1 MAQDA
6 TILIVDDDA
15 DILLA
20 AQLLLRDHFAH
31 VLTCQSP
38 EDVPALF
45 ARRAID
51 VVLLDMNFARGET
64 SGAEGFTWLARLQAI
79 DADIVVVV
87 ITAHGGV
94 QLAVEAMR
102 RGASDFVS
110 KPWSNERLLAT
121 VSAALE
127 LRRGR
132 LRANTLEQKAIV
144 ASTGPAQMLLGAS
157 PAMQKVQQLIERAA
171 PTDANVLILGENGT
185 GKEVVARELHRRSRR
200 AEQIFV
206 SVDLGSVTPSL
217 FESELFGHKKG
228 AFTDAKTDR
237 IGRFQ
242 AADSG
247 TLFLDEIGN
256 LPLHL
261 QPKLLTVLEQR
272 QVTLV
277 GANAA
282 TAVDARVISA
292 TNAGTQRL
300 NDEQHFRQDLL
311 FRLNTV
317 EIHLPP
323 LRQRREDIPAL
334 VTHFLGQYARKYE
347 RGTLC
352 VPEEV
357 MQALINYSWP
367 GNIRALRHAVE
378 RAVIMA
384 TAERLSLADF
394 SLAAQTATPSPL
406 AALSDDGDLNLE
418 RVEKQMIT
426 RALSKYSWNI
436 SLAAKDLGL
445 TRASLYR
452 RMEKHGL

>member
-171 PTDANVLILGENGT
+171 PSRFSCRLI
-185 GKEVVARELHRRSRR
+185 
-200 AEQIFV
+200 
-206 SVDLGSVTPSL
+206 
-217 FESELFGHKKG
+217 
-228 AFTDAKTDR
+228 
-237 IGRFQ
+237 
-242 AADSG
+242 
-247 TLFLDEIGN
+247 
-256 LPLHL
+256 
-261 QPKLLTVLEQR
+261 
-272 QVTLV
+272 
-277 GANAA
+277 
-282 TAVDARVISA
+282 
-292 TNAGTQRL
+292 
-300 NDEQHFRQDLL
+300 
-311 FRLNTV
+311 
-317 EIHLPP
+317 
-323 LRQRREDIPAL
+323 
-334 VTHFLGQYARKYE
+334 
-347 RGTLC
+347 
-352 VPEEV
+352 
-357 MQALINYSWP
+357 
-367 GNIRALRHAVE
+367 
-378 RAVIMA
+378 
-384 TAERLSLADF
+384 
-394 SLAAQTATPSPL
+394 
-406 AALSDDGDLNLE
+406 
-418 RVEKQMIT
+418 
-426 RALSKYSWNI
+426 
-436 SLAAKDLGL
+436 
-445 TRASLYR
+445 
-452 RMEKHGL
+452 